1 MSFDICIFSFSKVII
16 LFLFLLKWVFCFRE
30 LSYFLCMFKCF
41 DFNDTFRN
49 LSTSF
54 KQFPHFIFKY
64 VLIILWEFHICIQ
77 MYFDHSHF
85 LLKPLRIPSLC
96 VTTPQ
101 TLCPFL
107 RKIWKPLSSINADI
121 VQGRLSEYVISILI
135 SKIFVTITPFHH
147 IISLHLVLH

>member
-1 MSFDICIFSFSKVII
+1 MTSAFFSSQKE
-16 LFLFLLKWVFCFRE
+16 LFYFHFYLNECFALE
-30 LSYFLCMFKCF
+30 NLATFFCMFKWF

-64 VLIILWEFHICIQ
+64 ILIILWEFHICIQ

-85 LLKPLRIPSLC
+85 LLKPLRTPSLC
-96 VTTPQ
+96 ATPPQ

-107 RKIWKPLSSINADI
+107 RKIWKSLISISADI

-135 SKIFVTITPFHH
+135 SKTFVTITPFHH